1 MEIHLI
7 RHTAVENPENL
18 CYGFAEIPLK
28 KDYKD
33 DFRKLNLTGGFDLVI
48 SSPSQ
53 RCRLL
58 AEFVSP
64 DYKTDERIRE
74 MNFGSWEMKKWTD
87 IPEEEINPWYK
98 DFISVKATG
107 GENLLEMQSRV
118 QDFWSGL
125 LLEKNINKALVV
137 THAGVIRL
145 ILQAVLEFPLE
156 NIFRIRIDY
165 GKKVIIEINDHYSSI
180 IAMNCST

>member
-18 CYGFAEIPLK
+18 CYGFAEMPLR
-28 KDYKD
+28 KDYIEDFKTLNIDKD
-33 DFRKLNLTGGFDLVI
+33 YDKII
-48 SSPSQ
+48 SSPSK

-58 AEFVSP
+58 A
-64 DYKTDERIRE
+64 DYFTLDYHTDERLRE

-98 DFISVKATG
+98 DFIHVKTSG
-107 GENLLEMQSRV
+107 GENLLEMQTRV
-118 QDFWSGL
+118 LSFWQEL
-125 LLEKNINKALVV
+125 IQKKDVEKILIV

-145 ILQAVLEFPLE
+145 ILQAVLQFPLE
-156 NIFRIRIDY
+156 KMFSIQIDY
-165 GKKVIIEINDHYSSI
+165 GKKVIIDVNEGIFSVKK
-180 IAMNCST
+180 MNV